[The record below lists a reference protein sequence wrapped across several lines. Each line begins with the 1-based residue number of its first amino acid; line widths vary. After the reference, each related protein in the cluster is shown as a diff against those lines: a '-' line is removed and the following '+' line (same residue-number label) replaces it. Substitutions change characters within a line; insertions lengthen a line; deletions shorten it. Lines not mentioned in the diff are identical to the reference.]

1 MFDFLNTASPK
12 ANWKKEKYAII
23 TCPNLVV
30 INGSSLAFSMFEN
43 YMLIVVRR
51 SRTTHLDV
59 HFCGK
64 LAINRGVNCCLKTY
78 ILWLIKLSSLPQMHH
93 DAHHIYKFLF
103 LAIKSLRFCC
113 RIKNSLR
120 LDQKQ
125 FKHIPPLK
133 FHSHFDTNREKKV
146 IKKPKV
152 QFFFLSWSI
161 WRSRERLDV
170 EDHWTL
176 SFYERA
182 RTQASMAKMSKNHK
196 ILLSHFT
203 FPFMTHSNCCCCVYT
218 AGEIG
223 MRKKIVKFCFN
234 FTQLSLSSLSSN

>member
-1 MFDFLNTASPK
+1 MFDFLNTASSK

-152 QFFFLSWSI
+152 QFFFSV
-161 WRSRERLDV
+161 DQF
-170 EDHWTL
+170 EDHANDWTL
-176 SFYERA
+176 RIIE
-182 RTQASMAKMSKNHK
+182 
-196 ILLSHFT
+196 
-203 FPFMTHSNCCCCVYT
+203 
-218 AGEIG
+218 
-223 MRKKIVKFCFN
+223 
-234 FTQLSLSSLSSN
+234 LSLSMNARVHKPVWPKWAKIIRYYFPISLSHSWHTRTAAAAYTQPERLVCAKK